1 MRRAVNI
8 TRRFKSF
15 LHESDVVERQVAR
28 SNPTTEGPEVTN
40 SSPYF
45 EKVSA
50 DLCGESERRLNIST
64 EGMLGTVIYM
74 TPGDP
79 MDGKPSEVS

>member
-1 MRRAVNI
+1 
-8 TRRFKSF
+8 
-15 LHESDVVERQVAR
+15 
-28 SNPTTEGPEVTN
+28 VTN

-45 EKVSA
+45 EKASA
-50 DLCGESERRLNIST
+50 DLCGESERRLNKNAK
-64 EGMLGTVIYM
+64 GMLGIVIYM